1 MRIGG
6 LQKFSLI
13 DYPDKICAIVF
24 TQGCNFRC
32 SFCHNPELVNPE
44 LFQGLIPEAD
54 VLSFLER
61 RKGKLDAVQ
70 ITGGEPTLQ
79 PDIIDFIRKI
89 KELDFLVKLDSNGSN
104 PEVLKRLIELEAVD
118 YLAMDVKAP
127 LERYREVTKSRV
139 DPDKIKQSI
148 DLVMA
153 AGLDYELR
161 TTVVR
166 SLLSPDD
173 VLEIGR
179 MISGARLYVLQK
191 FVGSKTLDPKFIRE
205 TTYSD
210 EEFEHLKKALKSYV
224 VECIVR

>member
-44 LFQGLIPEAD
+44 LFQGFIPEAQ
-54 VLSFLER
+54 VLSFLESH
-61 RKGKLDAVQ
+61 KGKLDAVQ
-70 ITGGEPTLQ
+70 ISGGEPTLQ

-104 PEVLKRLIELEAVD
+104 PEVLKGLIELEVVD

-139 DPDKIKQSI
+139 DPNKIKQSV
-148 DLVMA
+148 DLIMA

-166 SLLSPDD
+166 SQLSPDD
-173 VLEIGR
+173 VLKIGR
-179 MISGARLYVLQK
+179 MISGAKLYVLQK

-205 TTYSD
+205 TTYSK
-210 EEFEHLKKALKSYV
+210 EEFEKLKEALKSYV

>member
-54 VLSFLER
+54 VLSFLES

-70 ITGGEPTLQ
+70 ISGGEPTLQ
-79 PDIIDFIRKI
+79 PDLIDFIRKI
-89 KELDFLVKLDSNGSN
+89 KGLDFLVKLDSNGSN
-104 PEVLKRLIELEAVD
+104 PEVLKRLIELEVVD

-127 LERYREVTKSRV
+127 LERYREVAKSRV

-148 DLVMA
+148 DLIMA
-153 AGLDYELR
+153 SGINYEFR
-161 TTVVR
+161 TTVVK
-166 SLLSPDD
+166 SQLSQDD
-173 VLEIGR
+173 ILEIGKVIR
-179 MISGARLYVLQK
+179 GAKIYILQK
-191 FVGSKTLDPKFIRE
+191 FTSSKTLDPSFLGGA
-205 TTYSD
+205 TYSD
-210 EEFEHLKKALKSYV
+210 EEFEHLKEALKSYV
-224 VECIVR
+224 VACIVR